1 MRLTDAVIMMKMA
14 KVIYG
19 VTNIIRNRN
28 VFGHL
33 DPDKVAVCW
42 TGGSRSVS
50 QSYQNDTSCGQL
62 RVSLADQYE
71 FSAHLN
77 D

>member
-1 MRLTDAVIMMKMA
+1 MMKMA

-19 VTNIIRNRN
+19 VTNMIRNRN

-50 QSYQNDTSCGQL
+50 QSYQNDTSCG
-62 RVSLADQYE
+62 
-71 FSAHLN
+71 
-77 D
+77 